1 MTRRRRYRR
10 IHAQTPPLCDA
21 YTNPNN
27 VLALD
32 QGSCSS
38 SDGSHISHQSFS
50 FQGIDDHH
58 QNLFFNDAG
67 TSTSSS
73 NYARFNDNPQDYY
86 SSIEEIKELIT
97 INDGSVIYYCW
108 IFIWCSYSLLACRR
122 WRRYLDYSNSSKP
135 STSPSPANSP
145 PHFSPHNATSPITP
159 AQQLQAFLQL
169 KYQWIHDPSQSPFAT
184 HPIANRVAVA
194 TSALH
199 YLGCAD
205 ALSFPPLHRLAHHL
219 IVSSSYAAVAA
230 LLSVILPDSA
240 AQCVY
245 VVFGLL

>member
-1 MTRRRRYRR
+1 MRC
-10 IHAQTPPLCDA
+10 ASCLCGGA
-21 YTNPNN
+21 
-27 VLALD
+27 AA
-32 QGSCSS
+32 GSAHSNAFL
-38 SDGSHISHQSFS
+38 DGSGGCTAAVGGDLVDFFGSGAVCIVRRWLYLYVGLTGISVGGKSLRIQRGAFAIGLSRQPIRS
-50 FQGIDDHH
+50 PNQ
-58 QNLFFNDAG
+58 LRR
-67 TSTSSS
+67 T
-73 NYARFNDNPQDYY
+73 YY
-86 SSIEEIKELIT
+86 S
-97 INDGSVIYYCW
+97 NG
-108 IFIWCSYSLLACRR
+108 
-122 WRRYLDYSNSSKP
+122 SKP

-199 YLGCAD
+199 YLGCAV

-219 IVSSSYAAVAA
+219 IVSSGYAAVPA